1 MAMLEAPLHKT
12 RPMVSVGLMTYNH
25 GEFIGKAI
33 ESVLMQEVNFPF
45 ELVIA
50 EDCSTDNTREIILE
64 YKEKY
69 PDVIRLLLQDENVG
83 MKQNSNDLRRACW
96 GKYRANLEG
105 DDYWIDP
112 SKLQKQVD
120 FLESNPD
127 FVAIGGDF
135 SCIDDRGR
143 PCPFPWG
150 DIRYSYCQDEEYT
163 AEHLREWLLFGHTS
177 TMMFKNF
184 FYDCGD
190 DVNQRFD
197 NVNMLGDRRICL
209 FLVMNGRVRHQKEVW
224 TIRRVLKKSASSMT
238 NAVKNSNYLGVNY
251 EWLVE
256 AERYCREEFNYT
268 LDMRHKKE
276 QRWLGSLKLFFRNAN
291 QENYQVMKYIFET
304 GGDKKRY
311 IRLAC
316 GAVYRNV
323 KESIKNNGFWC
334 TVKKGVKKGFS
345 ILKKL
350 TTIRKQKNTG
360 AESGKKSV
368 MESFSAK

>member
-1 MAMLEAPLHKT
+1 MLEAPLHKT